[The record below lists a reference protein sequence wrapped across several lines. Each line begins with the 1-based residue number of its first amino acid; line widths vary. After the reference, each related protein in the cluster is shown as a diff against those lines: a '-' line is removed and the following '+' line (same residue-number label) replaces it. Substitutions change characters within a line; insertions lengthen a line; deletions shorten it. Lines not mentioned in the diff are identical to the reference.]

1 MKHEVREMKEKD
13 LPKVAAL
20 LGESYAYL
28 ASTEGFSESQLEAL
42 VQERGSEE
50 ALRSQ
55 MDEYRFMVLDK
66 ESVLSGV
73 LAMKGNEITKLFVRS
88 DEMRSGIGTMLFE
101 IAQRAAA
108 RAGYD
113 ALVVGT
119 TGHAIPFYK
128 AMGMEVEETRI
139 AATGPLAGWEIAV
152 LKKPLHMVNTT
163 RKLHRTDD
171 VHL

>member
-1 MKHEVREMKEKD
+1 MKHEVREMTEKD

-20 LGESYAYL
+20 LAESYAFL
-28 ASTEGFSESQLEAL
+28 AEKEGFSKEQLEAL
-42 VQERGSEE
+42 VRERGSLE

-73 LAMKGNEITKLFVRS
+73 LAMKGNEITKLFVRC
-88 DEMRSGIGTMLFE
+88 DEMRAGIGTMLFE

-108 RAGYD
+108 RGGYD

-119 TGHAIPFYK
+119 TGHAVPFYR
-128 AMGMEVEETRI
+128 AMGMEVEETRE
-139 AATGPLAGWEIAV
+139 AAGGPLAGWKIAV

-163 RKLHRTDD
+163 RKMHRTDE